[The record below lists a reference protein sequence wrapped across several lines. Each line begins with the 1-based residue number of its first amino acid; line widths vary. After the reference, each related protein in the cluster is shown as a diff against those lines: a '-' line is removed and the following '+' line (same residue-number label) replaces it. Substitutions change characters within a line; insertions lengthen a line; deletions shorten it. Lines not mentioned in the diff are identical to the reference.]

1 MYALPL
7 ARLVL
12 NQSTILRST
21 TIVTDSMPPITPPM
35 SVPERSQPTTATVQA
50 ISKTYRQ
57 GIRQVD
63 ALRDVSLDVE
73 AGSFVAVMGAS
84 GSGKSTLLHLMSGL
98 TRPTSGSV
106 LIEGQNIADLSDY
119 ELTCFRRRRIG
130 LVFQAF
136 NLVPSLSARDNI
148 LFPLYAAGESLT
160 DESELTELAQQLGIE
175 DRLHHRP
182 DALSGGEQ
190 QRVAIARSL
199 ITNPAIVFAD
209 EPTGS
214 LDSVTGDSIC
224 KLLRNLCDQQQ
235 RTIVMVTHEPSVAV
249 WADSVVVLKDGR
261 IVSQFLTKECTDAQ
275 SLAAR
280 YQQIVST
287 GAPEMAHSP

>member
-1 MYALPL
+1 MSLSET
-7 ARLVL
+7 AR
-12 NQSTILRST
+12 
-21 TIVTDSMPPITPPM
+21 
-35 SVPERSQPTTATVQA
+35 PTTATVQS

-57 GIRQVD
+57 GSRSVD
-63 ALRDVSLDVE
+63 ALRNVSLHVE
-73 AGSFVAVMGAS
+73 VGSFLAVMGAS

-98 TRPTSGSV
+98 TRPTTGAV
-106 LIEGQNIADLSDY
+106 LIEGQNIADLSDH

-148 LFPLYAAGESLT
+148 LFPLYAAGESLA
-160 DESELTELAQQLGIE
+160 DESELIELAQQLGIQ
-175 DRLHHRP
+175 DRLQHRP

-199 ITNPAIVFAD
+199 ITNPAILFAD

-224 KLLRNLCDQQQ
+224 RLLRDLCDQQQ
-235 RTIVMVTHEPSVAV
+235 RTIVMVTHEPSVAI
-249 WADSVVVLKDGR
+249 WADSVVVLKDGE
-261 IVSQFLTKECTDAQ
+261 IVQQFATNTCTDAQ
-275 SLAAR
+275 TLAAK
-280 YQQIVST
+280 YQQIVSHSEPAT
-287 GAPEMAHSP
+287 ASIQERRTLENREMNGPTTRPTRK

>member
-1 MYALPL
+1 MP
-7 ARLVL
+7 
-12 NQSTILRST
+12 
-21 TIVTDSMPPITPPM
+21 DSMPPITPPM
-35 SVPERSQPTTATVQA
+35 SVPERSQTTTATVQS

-224 KLLRNLCDQQQ
+224 RLLRNLCDQQQ

-249 WADSVVVLKDGR
+249 WADSVVVLKDGQ
-261 IVSQFLTKECTDAQ
+261 IVSQFLTKQCTDAQ
-275 SLAAR
+275 YLAAR
-280 YQQIVST
+280 YQQIVSADALDLT
-287 GAPEMAHSP
+287 HSR

>member
-1 MYALPL
+1 M
-7 ARLVL
+7 
-12 NQSTILRST
+12 S
-21 TIVTDSMPPITPPM
+21 PITPPI
-35 SVPERSQPTTATVQA
+35 SKPATSQPTTATVQS
-50 ISKTYRQ
+50 ISKTYHQ
-57 GIRQVD
+57 GSRSVD

-73 AGSFVAVMGAS
+73 EGTFVAIMGAS

-98 TRPTSGSV
+98 TRPTTGSV
-106 LIEGQNIADLSDY
+106 LIEGQNIAELSDY

-148 LFPLYAAGESLT
+148 LFPLYAAGESLAN
-160 DESELTELAQQLGIE
+160 ESDLQELALQLGIE

-224 KLLRNLCDQQQ
+224 KLLRDLCDQQQ
-235 RTIVMVTHEPSVAV
+235 RTIVMVTHEPSVAI
-249 WADSVVVLKDGR
+249 WADKVVVLKDGQ
-261 IVSQFLTKECTDAQ
+261 IVNQFPTNECTDAQ
-275 SLAAR
+275 NLAAR

-287 GAPEMAHSP
+287 GAQKQVHSA

>member
-1 MYALPL
+1 M
-7 ARLVL
+7 
-12 NQSTILRST
+12 
-21 TIVTDSMPPITPPM
+21 TDSMPPITPPM
-35 SVPERSQPTTATVQA
+35 SVPECSQPATAKVQSV
-50 ISKTYRQ
+50 SKTYRQ
-57 GIRQVD
+57 SVRQVD
-63 ALRDVSLDVE
+63 ALREVSLNIE
-73 AGSFVAVMGAS
+73 SGSFVAVMGAS

-106 LIEGQNIADLSDY
+106 RIEGQNIADLTDY
-119 ELTCFRRRRIG
+119 ELTCFRRKRIG

-148 LFPLYAAGESLT
+148 LFPLYAAGESLN
-160 DESELTELAQQLGIE
+160 DESKLTELAQQLGIA
-175 DRLHHRP
+175 DRLDHRP

-249 WADSVVVLKDGR
+249 WADSVVVLKDGQ
-261 IVSQFLTKECTDAQ
+261 IVNQFLTNECTDAQ

-287 GAPEMAHSP
+287 GGQEMLHSA

>member
-1 MYALPL
+1 M
-7 ARLVL
+7 
-12 NQSTILRST
+12 
-21 TIVTDSMPPITPPM
+21 TDSMPPITPPM
-35 SVPERSQPTTATVQA
+35 SVPECSQPATATVQSV
-50 ISKTYRQ
+50 SKTYRQ
-57 GIRQVD
+57 GVRQVD
-63 ALRDVSLDVE
+63 ALREVSLNIE
-73 AGSFVAVMGAS
+73 SGSFVAVMGAS

-106 LIEGQNIADLSDY
+106 LIEGQNIADLTDY
-119 ELTCFRRRRIG
+119 ELTCFRRKRIG

-148 LFPLYAAGESLT
+148 LFPLYAAGESLN
-160 DESELTELAQQLGIE
+160 DESELTELAQQLGIA
-175 DRLHHRP
+175 DRLDHRP

-235 RTIVMVTHEPSVAV
+235 RTIVMVTHEPSVAI
-249 WADSVVVLKDGR
+249 WADSVVVLKDGQ
-261 IVSQFLTKECTDAQ
+261 IVNQFLTNECTDAQ

-280 YQQIVST
+280 YQQVVSI
-287 GAPEMAHSP
+287 GGQEMLHSA